1 MNEEELTISKRA
13 ENLFQTIIW
22 LPILFVA
29 GILFGTVYHPY
40 EHWFLPE
47 SKRYKKL
54 KHLRVPELAK
64 EIKENNDFETADGD
78 KWRGTIRT
86 GVIHKNGLYEHEVR
100 QIAKHLSYAATD
112 YSYINDTLSVAD
124 NTSFWISRNGFE
136 VAYAQK
142 NLFFAFWLGVIITS
156 SIFYFF
162 II

>member
-1 MNEEELTISKRA
+1 MNEEKLTISKRV
-13 ENLFQTIIW
+13 ENLFETIIW
-22 LPILFVA
+22 LPIIFVG
-29 GILFGTVYHPY
+29 GILLGTVYHPY

-47 SKRYKKL
+47 SKRFKKL
-54 KHLRVPELAK
+54 KYLRVL
-64 EIKENNDFETADGD
+64 ETASGD

-86 GVIHKNGLYEHEVR
+86 GVIYKNGLYEHEIR
-100 QIAKHLSYAATD
+100 RIAKHLSVAATD
-112 YSYINDTLSVAD
+112 YSYIKDTLSVAND
-124 NTSFWISRNGFE
+124 TTFWVCRNGFE

>member
-1 MNEEELTISKRA
+1 MNEEKLTISKRV
-13 ENLFQTIIW
+13 ENLFETIIW
-22 LPILFVA
+22 LPIIFVG
-29 GILFGTVYHPY
+29 GILLGTVYHPY

-47 SKRYKKL
+47 SKRFKKL

-64 EIKENNDFETADGD
+64 EIRENSDFETASGD

-86 GVIHKNGLYEHEVR
+86 GVIYKNGLYEHEIR
-100 QIAKHLSYAATD
+100 RIAKHLSVAATD
-112 YSYINDTLSVAD
+112 YSYIKDTLSVAND
-124 NTSFWISRNGFE
+124 TTFWVCRNGFE